1 MLKTMVTM
9 ALTACLAIA
18 AQARSAPPDRPPGQ
32 TAEQYYALNVE
43 KNTAP
48 TDQLAA
54 AQITPITAP
63 QDNLATPIRTNV
75 PSSMRA
81 DSGPPI
87 APMERSAQVTRYRL
101 NKMNDQV
108 ISKVNRWTWAGRT
121 QMVRRLRC

>member
-48 TDQLAA
+48 
-54 AQITPITAP
+54 
-63 QDNLATPIRTNV
+63 
-75 PSSMRA
+75 
-81 DSGPPI
+81 
-87 APMERSAQVTRYRL
+87 MERSAQVTRYRL